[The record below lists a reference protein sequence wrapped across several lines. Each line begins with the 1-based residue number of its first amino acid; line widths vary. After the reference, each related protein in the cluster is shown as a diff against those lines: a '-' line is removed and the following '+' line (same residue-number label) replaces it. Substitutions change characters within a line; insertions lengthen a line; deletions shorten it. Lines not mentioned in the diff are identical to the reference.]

1 MSQRKR
7 AGWAQAAADGLSAL
21 SESRHPLMVP
31 EIMNEVKF
39 QEYFSPKIIL
49 CRLSLK

>member
-7 AGWAQAAADGLSAL
+7 AGWAQAADGLSAL

-39 QEYFSPKIIL
+39 QECFSPKIIL